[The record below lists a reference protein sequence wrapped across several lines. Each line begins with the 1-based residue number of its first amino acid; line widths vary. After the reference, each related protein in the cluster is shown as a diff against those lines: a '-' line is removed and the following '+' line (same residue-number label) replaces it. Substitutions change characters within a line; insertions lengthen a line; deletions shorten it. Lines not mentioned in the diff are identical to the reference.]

1 MNLNFAWASKA
12 ARGALAFSK
21 KNLPSIMVGASIAG
35 FWAAIIFIAKDAPKA
50 KEEIESKGEDLK
62 LKDKTIIY
70 VKHCWRGMVTG
81 LAATGLGIGAQGIN
95 IERLAGAYMLAQM
108 YKDDG
113 EKLKK
118 QILKEED
125 GPKKLE
131 NLKKAVL
138 EEDFPD
144 DVVDSYIQTA
154 PGNGNT
160 LFIDTVTGAKWMGD
174 IVDVMSGINEANELL
189 RDEYNKAYK
198 RVYKGAF
205 SASEGPHYDEY
216 NPEVY
221 GTLALDEFLAMLG
234 MDTEVGYESIKLGGL
249 LEFRLFSDSNILKPS
264 QILDYKKYKDAS
276 GNPKVCFIRNY
287 DELLSPTS
295 ELLERYP

>member
-1 MNLNFAWASKA
+1 MNLNFSWVSKA

-21 KNLPSIMVGASIAG
+21 KNLPSIMTGASIAG
-35 FWAAIIFIAKDAPKA
+35 FWVAIVLIAKDAPKA
-50 KEEIESKGEDLK
+50 KEEIEEKGEDLK
-62 LKDKTIIY
+62 LKDKAVIY

-81 LAATGLGIGAQGIN
+81 LAATGLGIGAQGVN

-113 EKLKK
+113 DKLKK
-118 QILKEED
+118 QILKQED
-125 GPKKLE
+125 GPKQLE

-198 RVYKGAF
+198 HIYGGPF
-205 SASEGPHYDEY
+205 SAKEGPHHDEY
-216 NPEVY
+216 NPEDY
-221 GTLALDEFLAMLG
+221 GTLALDEFLTMLG
-234 MDTEVGYESIKLGGL
+234 MDTEVG
-249 LEFRLFSDSNILKPS
+249 
-264 QILDYKKYKDAS
+264 
-276 GNPKVCFIRNY
+276 
-287 DELLSPTS
+287 
-295 ELLERYP
+295 